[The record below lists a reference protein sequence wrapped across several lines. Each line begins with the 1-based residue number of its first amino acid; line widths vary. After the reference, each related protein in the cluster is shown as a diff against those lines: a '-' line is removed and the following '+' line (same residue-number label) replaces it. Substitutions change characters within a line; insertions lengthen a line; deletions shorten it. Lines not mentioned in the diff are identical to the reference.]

1 MRVEVRNES
10 GQLLGI
16 PRVVLSGELTTV
28 LNGPDA
34 LTFTIAANDP
44 VLQHLNSRS
53 LLYVRDDDGN
63 IISVCRPI
71 IDEGSNG

>member
-1 MRVEVRNES
+1 MRGEVRNES
-10 GQLLGI
+10 GQL
-16 PRVVLSGELTTV
+16 
-28 LNGPDA
+28 
-34 LTFTIAANDP
+34 TFTVAANGP

>member
-1 MRVEVRNES
+1 MRGEVRNES

-16 PRVVLSGELTTV
+16 PR
-28 LNGPDA
+28 
-34 LTFTIAANDP
+34 
-44 VLQHLNSRS
+44 
-53 LLYVRDDDGN
+53 DDGN